1 MKKIKYYFLLLPL
14 VVNAEIKLLDRIAVI
29 VDDGVIMESQI
40 KSQTAEILEQYKNQN
55 INPPSKEI
63 LREEIIEKLV
73 LDELQLQMATRVG
86 IRISDA
92 ELNQTFIR
100 IASGNNMELEEFID
114 YLRSQGTSYE
124 NLRENIRRQMLIQRV
139 QQGRVSSE
147 VSITD
152 KEFEGFLQTDD
163 SIKSLEPEIQLGQ
176 ILVKTKEEA
185 NEILLKLDSGEDF
198 QQLAINF
205 SKSSSARNGGLL
217 DWKRPSEMAELFAN
231 AVDGKDKNWI
241 SKPLESGAGFHIIK
255 LIDKRGELVEFEDQ
269 WQVRHILMIPSA
281 IRTDEETFEE
291 ITSIRERFIDGE
303 SFEDLAKEFSEDP
316 GTSSNGGDLG
326 WSGKGRYAPEFE
338 ATMLLTA
345 VGETSEVFE
354 TQFGYHFLQV
364 IDKRNKDITN
374 DLIENRAYNMLFS
387 RKYDE
392 ALENTLRSM
401 RAEAF
406 VEIKELS
413 LIHI

>member
-40 KSQTAEILEQYKNQN
+40 KSQTEEILEQYKNQN

-281 IRTDEETFEE
+281 IRTDEETYEE

-338 ATMLLTA
+338 ATMLITA

-406 VEIKELS
+406 VEIKELD
-413 LIHI
+413 

>member
-1 MKKIKYYFLLLPL
+1 MKKIKLYFLVLPL
-14 VVNAEIKLLDRIAVI
+14 FLNAEIQLLDRIAVI

-40 KSQTAEILEQYKNQN
+40 KKQTADILEQYKIQN
-55 INPPSKEI
+55 ITPPSNEI
-63 LREEIIEKLV
+63 LREEIVEKLI

-100 IASGNNMELEEFID
+100 IANGNNMELEEFID
-114 YLRSQGTSYE
+114 YIKSQGTSYE
-124 NLRENIRRQMLIQRV
+124 DLRENIKREMLIQRV

-152 KEFEGFLQTDD
+152 KEFEGFLKTDD

-185 NEILLKLDSGEDF
+185 NEILSKLDSGENF
-198 QQLAINF
+198 QQLAVNF
-205 SKSSSARNGGLL
+205 SKSSSAKKGGLL
-217 DWKRPSEMAELFAN
+217 EWKRPSDMAELFAN
-231 AVDGKDKNWI
+231 AIDGKDKNWL
-241 SKPLESGAGFHIIK
+241 SEPLESGAGYHIIK
-255 LIDKRGELVEFEDQ
+255 VIDKRGELVKFEDQ
-269 WQVRHILMIPSA
+269 WKVRHILMIPSA
-281 IRTDEETFEE
+281 IRTDEETLKE
-291 ITSIRERFIDGE
+291 ITSIRERFIEGE
-303 SFEDLAKEFSEDP
+303 NFENLAKEFSEDP
-316 GTSSNGGDLG
+316 GTSNNGGDLG

-338 ATMLLTA
+338 STMLQTEIN
-345 VGETSEVFE
+345 ETSEVFE

-374 DLIENRAYNMLFS
+374 DLIEDRAYNMLFS

-406 VEIKELS
+406 VEIKDLD
-413 LIHI
+413 

>member
-40 KSQTAEILEQYKNQN
+40 KSQTEEILEQYKNQN

-73 LDELQLQMATRVG
+73 LDELQLQMASRVG

-338 ATMLLTA
+338 ATMLITA

-406 VEIKELS
+406 VEIKELD
-413 LIHI
+413 

>member
-40 KSQTAEILEQYKNQN
+40 KSQTEEILEQYKNQN

-73 LDELQLQMATRVG
+73 LDELQLQMAARVG
-86 IRISDA
+86 IRISDT

-176 ILVKTKEEA
+176 ILIKTKEEA

-291 ITSIRERFIDGE
+291 ITLIRERFIDGE

-338 ATMLLTA
+338 ATMLITA
-345 VGETSEVFE
+345 VEETSEVFE

-406 VEIKELS
+406 VEIKELD
-413 LIHI
+413 

>member
-1 MKKIKYYFLLLPL
+1 MKKIKFYFLLLPL

-185 NEILLKLDSGEDF
+185 NEILVKLNSGEDF

-338 ATMLLTA
+338 ATMLLTT

-406 VEIKELS
+406 VEIKELD
-413 LIHI
+413 

>member
-1 MKKIKYYFLLLPL
+1 MKKIKFYFLLLPL

-198 QQLAINF
+198 QQLATNF

-217 DWKRPSEMAELFAN
+217 DWRRPSEMAKLFAN

-269 WQVRHILMIPSA
+269 WQVKHILMIPSA
-281 IRTDEETFEE
+281 IRTDKETYEE
-291 ITSIRERFIDGE
+291 ITSIRKRFIDGE

-406 VEIKELS
+406 VEIKELD
-413 LIHI
+413 

>member
-114 YLRSQGTSYE
+114 YLKSQGTSYE

-198 QQLAINF
+198 QQLALNF

-364 IDKRNKDITN
+364 LDKRNKDITN

-406 VEIKELS
+406 VEIKELD
-413 LIHI
+413 

>member
-14 VVNAEIKLLDRIAVI
+14 VINAEIKLLDRIAVI

-152 KEFEGFLQTDD
+152 KEFESFLQTDD

-176 ILVKTKEEA
+176 ILVKTKKEA

-281 IRTDEETFEE
+281 IRTDEETYEE
-291 ITSIRERFIDGE
+291 ITSIRKRFIDGE

-406 VEIKELS
+406 VEIKELD
-413 LIHI
+413 

>member
-1 MKKIKYYFLLLPL
+1 
-14 VVNAEIKLLDRIAVI
+14 
-29 VDDGVIMESQI
+29 
-40 KSQTAEILEQYKNQN
+40 
-55 INPPSKEI
+55 
-63 LREEIIEKLV
+63 
-73 LDELQLQMATRVG
+73 MATRVG

-92 ELNQTFIR
+92 ELNETFIR
-100 IASGNNMELEEFID
+100 IANGNNVELEEFID

-217 DWKRPSEMAELFAN
+217 EWKRPSEMAELFAN

-406 VEIKELS
+406 VEIKELD
-413 LIHI
+413 

>member
-185 NEILLKLDSGEDF
+185 NEILVKLDSGEDF

-406 VEIKELS
+406 VEIKELD
-413 LIHI
+413 

>member
-185 NEILLKLDSGEDF
+185 NKILLKLDSGEDF

-406 VEIKELS
+406 VEIKELD
-413 LIHI
+413 

>member
-176 ILVKTKEEA
+176 ILVKTKKEA
-185 NEILLKLDSGEDF
+185 NEILVKLDSGEDF

-281 IRTDEETFEE
+281 IRTDEETYEE
-291 ITSIRERFIDGE
+291 ITSIRKRFIDGE

-406 VEIKELS
+406 VEIKELD
-413 LIHI
+413 

>member
-40 KSQTAEILEQYKNQN
+40 KSQTEEILEQYKNQN

-114 YLRSQGTSYE
+114 YLKSQGTSYE

-406 VEIKELS
+406 VEIKELD
-413 LIHI
+413 

>member
-114 YLRSQGTSYE
+114 YLKSQGTSYE

-406 VEIKELS
+406 VEIKELD
-413 LIHI
+413 

>member
-114 YLRSQGTSYE
+114 YLKSQGTSYE

-338 ATMLLTA
+338 ATMLITA

-406 VEIKELS
+406 VEIKELD
-413 LIHI
+413 

>member
-14 VVNAEIKLLDRIAVI
+14 VINAEIKLLDRIAVI

-176 ILVKTKEEA
+176 ILVKTKKEA

-281 IRTDEETFEE
+281 IRTDEETYEE
-291 ITSIRERFIDGE
+291 ITSIRKRFIDGE

-406 VEIKELS
+406 VEIKELD
-413 LIHI
+413 

>member
-291 ITSIRERFIDGE
+291 ITSVRERFIDGE

-338 ATMLLTA
+338 ATMLITA

-406 VEIKELS
+406 VEIKELD
-413 LIHI
+413 

>member
-345 VGETSEVFE
+345 VGETSEIFE

-406 VEIKELS
+406 VEIKELD
-413 LIHI
+413 

>member
-114 YLRSQGTSYE
+114 YLKSQGTSYE

-231 AVDGKDKNWI
+231 AIDGKDKNWI

-406 VEIKELS
+406 VEIKELD
-413 LIHI
+413 

>member
-40 KSQTAEILEQYKNQN
+40 KSQTEEILEQYKNQN

-73 LDELQLQMATRVG
+73 LDELQLQMAARVG

-185 NEILLKLDSGEDF
+185 NEILVKLDSGEDF

-241 SKPLESGAGFHIIK
+241 SEPLESGAGFHIIK

-338 ATMLLTA
+338 ATMLITA

-406 VEIKELS
+406 VEIKELD
-413 LIHI
+413 

>member
-73 LDELQLQMATRVG
+73 LDELQLQMAARVG

-176 ILVKTKEEA
+176 ILVKTKKEA

-338 ATMLLTA
+338 ATMLITA

-406 VEIKELS
+406 VEIKELD
-413 LIHI
+413 

>member
-1 MKKIKYYFLLLPL
+1 
-14 VVNAEIKLLDRIAVI
+14 
-29 VDDGVIMESQI
+29 MESQI

-281 IRTDEETFEE
+281 IRTDEETYEE

-364 IDKRNKDITN
+364 MDKRNKDITN

-406 VEIKELS
+406 VEIKELD
-413 LIHI
+413 

>member
-281 IRTDEETFEE
+281 IRTDEETYEE

-338 ATMLLTA
+338 ATMLITA

-406 VEIKELS
+406 VEIKELD
-413 LIHI
+413 

>member
-40 KSQTAEILEQYKNQN
+40 KSQTEEILEQYKNQN

-73 LDELQLQMATRVG
+73 LDELQLQMAARVG

-406 VEIKELS
+406 VEIKDLD
-413 LIHI
+413 

>member
-14 VVNAEIKLLDRIAVI
+14 VINAEIKLLDRIAVI

-40 KSQTAEILEQYKNQN
+40 KSQTEEILEQYKNQN

-406 VEIKELS
+406 VEIKELD
-413 LIHI
+413 

>member
-92 ELNQTFIR
+92 ELNETFIR

-185 NEILLKLDSGEDF
+185 NEILSKLDSGEDF
-198 QQLAINF
+198 QQLAKNF
-205 SKSSSARNGGLL
+205 SRSSSAKNGGLL
-217 DWKRPSEMAELFAN
+217 DWKRPSEMAELFAD

-241 SKPLESGAGFHIIK
+241 SEPLESGAGFHVIK
-255 LIDKRGELVEFEDQ
+255 LMDKRGELVKFEDQ
-269 WQVRHILMIPSA
+269 WEVRHILMIPSA
-281 IRTDEETFEE
+281 IRSDEETYDE
-291 ITSIRERFIDGE
+291 ITSIRERFISGE
-303 SFEDLAKEFSEDP
+303 NFDDLAKEFSEDP

-326 WSGKGRYAPEFE
+326 WSGKGKYAPEFE
-338 ATMLLTA
+338 ATMLLTDI
-345 VGETSEVFE
+345 GETSEVFE

-364 IDKRNKDITN
+364 INKRNKDITN

-406 VEIKELS
+406 VEIKELD
-413 LIHI
+413 

>member
-40 KSQTAEILEQYKNQN
+40 KSQTEEILEQYKNQN

-163 SIKSLEPEIQLGQ
+163 SIKSLEPEIQLG
-176 ILVKTKEEA
+176 
-185 NEILLKLDSGEDF
+185 
-198 QQLAINF
+198 
-205 SKSSSARNGGLL
+205 
-217 DWKRPSEMAELFAN
+217 
-231 AVDGKDKNWI
+231 
-241 SKPLESGAGFHIIK
+241 
-255 LIDKRGELVEFEDQ
+255 
-269 WQVRHILMIPSA
+269 
-281 IRTDEETFEE
+281 
-291 ITSIRERFIDGE
+291 
-303 SFEDLAKEFSEDP
+303 
-316 GTSSNGGDLG
+316 
-326 WSGKGRYAPEFE
+326 
-338 ATMLLTA
+338 
-345 VGETSEVFE
+345 
-354 TQFGYHFLQV
+354 
-364 IDKRNKDITN
+364 
-374 DLIENRAYNMLFS
+374 
-387 RKYDE
+387 
-392 ALENTLRSM
+392 
-401 RAEAF
+401 
-406 VEIKELS
+406 
-413 LIHI
+413 

>member
-40 KSQTAEILEQYKNQN
+40 KSQTEEILEQYKNQN

-73 LDELQLQMATRVG
+73 LDELQLQMAARVG

-338 ATMLLTA
+338 ATMLITA

-406 VEIKELS
+406 VEIKELD
-413 LIHI
+413 

>member
-291 ITSIRERFIDGE
+291 ITLIRERFIDGE

-406 VEIKELS
+406 VEIKELD
-413 LIHI
+413 

>member
-14 VVNAEIKLLDRIAVI
+14 VVNAEIKLIDRIAVI
-29 VDDGVIMESQI
+29 VDDGVIRESQI
-40 KSQTAEILEQYKNQN
+40 KSQTVEILEQYKNQN

-364 IDKRNKDITN
+364 INKRNKDITN

-406 VEIKELS
+406 VEIKELD
-413 LIHI
+413 